1 VLDSQIAWSGGM
13 MPPMTASPRAVRRP
27 ADIDPIPRAELF
39 AWFEELAD
47 REVQALQADQ
57 APPTGELWTQLAV
70 QARLESEITATRWLL
85 VAHLLRAGTAESW
98 WTVAE
103 AIGMTNAEA
112 ARSEFVKWVTTQ
124 VDLYQQTASRGLTDD
139 TAHELRTLA
148 HELPLSL
155 P

>member
-1 VLDSQIAWSGGM
+1 M
-13 MPPMTASPRAVRRP
+13 
-27 ADIDPIPRAELF
+27 PRAELF

-57 APPTGELWTQLAV
+57 APSAGELWTALAV
-70 QARLESEITATRWLL
+70 QTRLEIEITATRWLL
-85 VAHLLRAGTAESW
+85 VAHLLRAGTGESW
-98 WTVAE
+98 WTIAE
-103 AIGMTNAEA
+103 AVGMTNAEA

-148 HELPLSL
+148 HALPFAT
-155 P
+155 